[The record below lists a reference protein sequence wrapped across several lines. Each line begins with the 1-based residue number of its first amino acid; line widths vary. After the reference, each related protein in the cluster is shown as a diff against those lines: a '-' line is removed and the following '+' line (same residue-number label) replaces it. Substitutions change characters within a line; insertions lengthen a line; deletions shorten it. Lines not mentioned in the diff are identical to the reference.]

1 MPSLFDPYDLG
12 PIHLKNRIVMAP
24 MERSRA
30 RNRDW
35 APDADTAR
43 YFSQRAGAGLI
54 VTGSIAISPWART
67 WAFEPGLY
75 TPIQIEAWRHV
86 ADQVHGHGGV
96 IFGQLRHGG
105 RASHF
110 SHQPNGQATVSST
123 DTGATKAIAMAF
135 DENGQP
141 TFLVQSKPRALRTEE
156 VSQIAGEFAD
166 AARNAREAGLDGVE
180 IHGANGYLH
189 DQFINGA
196 LNTRDDRYGGSIENR
211 IRFTLETVDAV
222 TRAIGGEHVGIRLSP
237 FGRYNEM
244 PAFEDEAETY
254 LALAAELSRRHIA
267 YAHFSDQTRWTD
279 ADDVSIPEDFLRA
292 FRSAFQ
298 GPVILAGGYLEEN
311 GQAAIDAG
319 EADLI
324 GIGKPFLANPDLV
337 ERLRNHWPL
346 NAWNSKTFYT
356 DGPVGYVDYPF
367 HQQDGSGQG
376 ARNASPDRRQPLRIV
391 RDVA

>member
-30 RNRDW
+30 RNAGW
-35 APDADTAR
+35 IPDAETAR

-75 TPIQIEAWRHV
+75 TPAQIEGWRTV
-86 ADQVHGHGGV
+86 AKEVHDRGGL

-123 DTGATKAIAMAF
+123 DTGAKKAIAMAF
-135 DENGQP
+135 DENGLP
-141 TFLVQSKPRALRTEE
+141 AFLVQSKPRALRTEE
-156 VSQIAGEFAD
+156 VSRIAREFAE
-166 AARNAREAGLDGVE
+166 AARNAREAGLDGIE

-211 IRFTLETVDAV
+211 IRFTLESVDAV
-222 TRAIGGEHVGIRLSP
+222 IKAIGRERVGIRLSP

-244 PAFEDEAETY
+244 PPFEDEAETY
-254 LALAAELSRRHIA
+254 LTLAAELAKRNIA
-267 YAHFSDQTRWTD
+267 YAHFSDQTRWAD
-279 ADDVSIPEDFLRA
+279 ADDVAIPEDFLRA
-292 FRSAFQ
+292 FRSAFR
-298 GPVILAGGYLEEN
+298 GPVILAGGYLKDN

-324 GIGKPFLANPDLV
+324 GMGKPFLANPDLV
-337 ERLRNHWPL
+337 ERLRNGWPL
-346 NAWNSKTFYT
+346 NPWNSKTFYT
-356 DGPVGYVDYPF
+356 GGPDGYTDYPVC
-367 HQQDGSGQG
+367 
-376 ARNASPDRRQPLRIV
+376 QPSEL
-391 RDVA
+391 AL